1 MTTEQSIDQRA
12 IEFLESLTYSL
23 EVSKFPSGEIFKS
36 RAYLEKLENYFCPAD
51 TNQGLRDIAASGKPV
66 LGFFNIAN
74 LVKVR
79 GYFHIKNL
87 DCHFRFADAIT
98 ITLSGELVPDE
109 MIDTES
115 LLKITHLV
123 DRSVT
128 SNPYSIQIERISDPS
143 KIPARLWMTSDRE
156 VWIGYLRGEPWQ

>member
-1 MTTEQSIDQRA
+1 MTTEQSIDQSA
-12 IEFLESLTYSL
+12 VEFLESLVYSL

-36 RAYLEKLENYFCPAD
+36 RAYLERLENYFCPAD
-51 TNQGLRDIAASGKPV
+51 ANQGLRNIAASGKPV
-66 LGFFNIAN
+66 QGFFNIAN

-79 GYFHIKNL
+79 GHFHIKKL

-109 MIDTES
+109 TIDVES
-115 LLKITHLV
+115 LLQIAHLV
-123 DRSVT
+123 DHSVT
-128 SNPYSIQIERISDPS
+128 SNPYSIQVERIPDPL
-143 KIPARLWMTSDRE
+143 KIPARPWMTSDRE